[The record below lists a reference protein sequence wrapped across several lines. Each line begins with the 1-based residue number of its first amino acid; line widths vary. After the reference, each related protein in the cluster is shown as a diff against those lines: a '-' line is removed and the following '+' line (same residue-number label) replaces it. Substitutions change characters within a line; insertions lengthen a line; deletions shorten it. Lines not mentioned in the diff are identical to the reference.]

1 MEDVRTLFRADAPDT
16 SIEAACSI
24 DPLKLEGL
32 VLRAIMASPNGCISD
47 DVRRYCKE
55 KFNIRSYSSVTARYS
70 SLARKGLIQ
79 YTGERR
85 PGESG
90 RGQRVMKVNME
101 QKNG

>member
-55 KFNIRSYSSVTARYS
+55 K
-70 SLARKGLIQ
+70 
-79 YTGERR
+79 
-85 PGESG
+85 
-90 RGQRVMKVNME
+90 
-101 QKNG
+101 